1 MPACLRALAVAAL
14 LLASLPR
21 GAGGETEDLL
31 FFRRLVASGLEAP
44 AAAQMET
51 WLAAQPGHPE
61 RAEVAHLLGE
71 TSLALG
77 RPAGALAG
85 FGLFA
90 ELAPGDPRA
99 APGLLAAVDAGSR
112 AGLFA
117 ESEPLSRRLLLDYPD
132 FAARG
137 EALLLGARL
146 AAGRGEA
153 TLALALL
160 DQLLAGSETGER
172 VGRALFERAQ
182 LRSAADPAAARA
194 DLSALR
200 QRLPEHPLAAFAA
213 LTLAEQ
219 ALAAGD
225 EAGALAELA
234 WVLAH
239 FEEDE
244 LVGRALA
251 LRATLHEEAG
261 RPAAA
266 AADLATRRR
275 RLPALP
281 AEFPR
286 EIGLLLAAGQPA
298 DALALAHLEQS
309 MVGPTPATLLRLAE
323 AAAAAGDEAGALDA
337 LSRAAAAD
345 PAGALGLDAL
355 ERRFALL
362 AGRVGAEPAAAT
374 AALEAA
380 ARDLLARLGDPAAR
394 ARLVVALGDAA
405 ARWGQGEAARRA
417 WEQAALEPAAGEPAA
432 EALARLARAAERA
445 GDGPRA
451 LALHNRL
458 LTEQGASA
466 LAAEAARRR
475 ELLARYY
482 PADREAALARLLAAM
497 REQERAADAGE
508 AAEREQALR
517 VGQLLLEDF
526 KDYPTAVEHFG
537 RLAARAAA
545 GEGRAEALLAAG
557 RAARYEAERLA
568 LASGPQ
574 GAAPA
579 AWRAR
584 ARSELAAC
592 LAEAA
597 PGSAAAAR
605 GELALLALGELPADA
620 DRLPALDA
628 LLAASPPGPE
638 LAPYYYE
645 RAELRRTRPGAGADQ
660 LALGLAD
667 AERAL
672 ALASALASAGEPWA
686 ARAQLCA
693 GRLALAAGDSAAA
706 AGRFAALL
714 AASPGGAEAGEA
726 HFELGRLEAGARH
739 PQQALE
745 HFEAFARLAPA
756 SPRRAL
762 GRLWQ
767 GDCQFRLGAW
777 AAAADCY
784 RQLLEGLP
792 SEEGVLADA
801 ARYRLALCAE
811 REGDGEAAAA
821 WLVQVLAGGDARLQ
835 REAAWRLGS
844 AAAADGRAEAAIE
857 LLDRLRGP
865 GARAVEGGLLRGR
878 LLLAGRQGEAAS
890 AHYAALLAEVDLGA
904 ARAGA
909 EAESI
914 QALLLAG
921 RRQAAGAAWAEL
933 SARPGLEPADAAAVR
948 LAFGRERL
956 AAGEDAAAERHFAQC
971 LQEHPDT
978 PAAVEAR
985 GERALLALRRGEL
998 AAAEADLALLAAC
1011 CPESAATARLAE
1023 QLAVALA
1030 SRGDWAGA
1038 AAHFETCLALTA
1050 EPGPELLHDAAQ
1062 AFAQAGRGEEALAAV
1077 ERFLAGW
1084 PGDARAAEARL
1095 QRGRLLQE
1103 LGDAEA
1109 AILAYREA
1117 ELYLLG
1123 DAESRARLG
1132 FWVGDCL
1139 EALGEG
1145 EAAIGAFLRVGTR
1158 FPDQGLWGLTALL
1171 RAAALH
1177 EAAGARAEARRLY
1190 TQVLAAAQAP
1200 AEIAESAAA
1209 GLARLDAREAR
1220 P

>member
-1 MPACLRALAVAAL
+1 MPACLRALAMAAL
-14 LLASLPR
+14 LLASLPCV
-21 GAGGETEDLL
+21 AGSETEDLL
-31 FFRRLVASGLEAP
+31 FFRRLVASGLAEP
-44 AAAQMET
+44 AVAQMET

-90 ELAPGDPRA
+90 ELAPSDPRA
-99 APGLLAAVDAGSR
+99 APGLLAAAAAGSR

-146 AAGRGEA
+146 AAGRGET

-160 DQLLAGSETGER
+160 DQLLAGGETGDL

-182 LRSAADPAAARA
+182 LRSAADPAAAHA

-200 QRLPEHPLAAFAA
+200 RRQPEHPLAAFAA

-234 WVLAH
+234 WVLAN

-251 LRATLHEEAG
+251 LRATLHEQAG

-266 AADLATRRR
+266 AADLAARRR

-286 EIGLLLAAGQPA
+286 EIGLLLAAGQNA
-298 DALALAHLEQS
+298 EALALAHLEQS
-309 MVGPTPATLLRLAE
+309 MVGPTPATVLRLAE
-323 AAAAAGDEAGALDA
+323 AAAAAGDEAGALEA

-345 PAGALGLDAL
+345 PAGALGLGAR
-355 ERRFALL
+355 ERRFDLL
-362 AGRVGAEPAAAT
+362 AGRAGADPAAAT

-394 ARLVVALGDAA
+394 ARLLVAQGDAA

-445 GDGPRA
+445 GDGLRA
-451 LALHNRL
+451 LALYNRL
-458 LTEQGASA
+458 LAEQGASA

-508 AAEREQALR
+508 AAERAQALR

-537 RLAARAAA
+537 RLAVQAAA
-545 GEGRAEALLAAG
+545 GEGRAQALLAVG
-557 RAARYEAERLA
+557 RAARCEAERLA
-568 LASGPQ
+568 LAGGPQ
-574 GAAPA
+574 GAAPT

-584 ARSELAAC
+584 ARSELEAC

-597 PGSAAAAR
+597 PGPAAAAR

-628 LLAASPPGPE
+628 LLAASPPGPD

-672 ALASALASAGEPWA
+672 ALASAAAGSPWA

-693 GRLALAAGDSAAA
+693 GRLALAMGDSAAA

-714 AASPGGAEAGEA
+714 AAGPGGAEAGEA

-739 PQQALE
+739 PQRALE
-745 HFEAFARLAPA
+745 HFEAFFREAPA

-777 AAAADCY
+777 AAAAACY
-784 RQLLEGLP
+784 RQLLAGLP
-792 SEEGVLADA
+792 GEEGALADA

-811 REGDGEAAAA
+811 REGDGDAAAA
-821 WLVQVLAGGDARLQ
+821 WLAQVLAGGDARLQ

-844 AAAADGRAEAAIE
+844 AAAAAGRAEAAIE
-857 LLDRLRGP
+857 LLGRLRGP

-904 ARAGA
+904 ARASA
-909 EAESI
+909 EAASI

-921 RRQAAGAAWAEL
+921 RRQAAATAWAAL
-933 SARPGLEPADAAAVR
+933 AARPGLEPADAAAVL

-985 GERALLALRRGEL
+985 GERALLAVRRGDV
-998 AAAEADLALLAAC
+998 AAAEDDLTLLAAC
-1011 CPESAATARLAE
+1011 CPGSAAAARLAE
-1023 QLAVALA
+1023 QLAVELA
-1030 SRGDWAGA
+1030 GRGDWAGA
-1038 AAHFETCLALTA
+1038 AAHFETCLALTP
-1050 EPGPELLHDAAQ
+1050 ESGPELLHDAAQ
-1062 AFAQAGRGEEALAAV
+1062 AFAQTGRGEEALVCV

-1084 PGDARAAEARL
+1084 PGDPRAAEARL

-1103 LGDAEA
+1103 LGDAEG

-1158 FPDQGLWGLTALL
+1158 FPAQGLWGLTALL

-1177 EAAGARAEARRLY
+1177 EAAGALAEARQLY
-1190 TQVLAAAQAP
+1190 MQVRAAAQAP
-1200 AEIAESAAA
+1200 TEIAESAEA
-1209 GLARLDAREAR
+1209 GLARLDAREGR